1 MWLAR
6 VLAATMIEVSLPRLA
21 PMLASPGP
29 LTGTQDQW
37 AFEPKLDGWRVLVYF
52 DDHLTVRTRGGH
64 DVSQAV
70 PELAGGGCAP
80 GGPPPRPGGRAGG
93 PPGETP
99 GVF

>member
-52 DDHLTVRTRGGH
+52 DGHLTVRTRGGH

-70 PELAGGGCAP
+70 PELAGLADALGAH
-80 GGPPPRPGGRAGG
+80 AVVLD
-93 PPGETP
+93 GELVAHQGKP
-99 GVF
+99 WEF